1 MHLKTL
7 LIALVAALGLTVLA
21 PLSANAAPD
30 CQNLPATKWKF
41 TNVSKS
47 YKPTKL
53 YSNWVHPKH
62 GSMTVTF
69 SQQATSQWTGTVS
82 ASLTAEAGV
91 VFAKA
96 STTIGASIAKTW
108 SKSKTWSYSVTVKKD
123 TKHEYRLRQRQE
135 TRKFTA
141 TKYSLYRGDCSYKKV
156 KSGTGEMPRK
166 LESSLVWDTQ
176 RRAA

>member
-1 MHLKTL
+1 MFRIKTV
-7 LIALVAALGLTVLA
+7 ITAALALCATVLA
-21 PLSANAAPD
+21 PQVANAAPVCD
-30 CQNLPATKWKF
+30 NLPATKWTF

-62 GSMTVTF
+62 GSMTITF
-69 SQQATSQWTGTVS
+69 SQAATSQWTGTVS
-82 ASLTAEAGV
+82 TSLSAEAGV

-96 STTIGASIAKTW
+96 STTIGASVAKTW
-108 SKSKTWSYSVTVKKD
+108 SKTKTWSYSVTVKKD
-123 TKHEYRLRQRQE
+123 AKHEYRLRQRQE

-141 TKYSLYRGDCSYKKV
+141 TKYALNRGTCRYQKM

>member
-1 MHLKTL
+1 MRINIL
-7 LIALVAALGLTVLA
+7 LISLMAALGSAILVA
-21 PLSANAAPD
+21 PTAQA
-30 CQNLPATKWKF
+30 LPACDIPTTKWKF

-62 GSMTVTF
+62 GSMTITF
-69 SQQATSQWTGTVS
+69 SRAATSQWTGTVS

-96 STTIGASIAKTW
+96 STTVGASVAKSWSKTKTW
-108 SKSKTWSYSVTVKKD
+108 TYAATVKKD
-123 TKHEYRLRQRQE
+123 PKHEYRLRQRQE

-141 TKYSLYRGDCSYKKV
+141 TKYVLDRTTCKYKKK
-156 KSGTGEMPRK
+156 KSGQAEMPRK